1 MRNEEEHLTA
11 ATTDRPGDDEE
22 PAAVPAG
29 ETTVDPRGDDSG
41 VGVTDPADHDPDHD
55 PDLDRGHDRGS
66 GEHDAGP
73 AAWTELSTTDQ
84 PPQGMIPARARRR
97 TSFERG
103 SMRVLA
109 TGGIIGLATLLGAI
123 LVSQDVAGWIVG
135 LVVGLTSVVL
145 AALLWSSRQL

>member
-1 MRNEEEHLTA
+1 VRNEEEHLTA

-22 PAAVPAG
+22 RAAVPG
-29 ETTVDPRGDDSG
+29 GDTTVDPREDDSG
-41 VGVTDPADHDPDHD
+41 GGPAVVDDPEHDPEHV
-55 PDLDRGHDRGS
+55 PDHDRGS
-66 GEHDAGP
+66 GEHDAAP
-73 AAWTELSTTDQ
+73 AAWTELSGADE

>member
-1 MRNEEEHLTA
+1 VRNEEEHLTA